1 MNLKLKKDFK
11 FIQKQMMSKAL
22 LHDISPG
29 SLNIAEYFQSKQDI
43 QYILKAIENNYE
55 AFIEIFNQIL
65 SES

>member
-1 MNLKLKKDFK
+1 
-11 FIQKQMMSKAL
+11 MMSKAL